1 MKKRAVYLYLPTVEM
16 ADEWKE
22 LADKAGLPISK
33 FVIEHVENSLRQ
45 EDKAGYPSRTKL
57 IKQLREK
64 TEEAEDLQKEK
75 RLQSHWID
83 RLDAE
88 LAKYRAQPFLEQE
101 YKGTRSYEKELVEL
115 LRKKLVVDS
124 DHLLEYLGVNPQETE
139 IVKAIDA
146 QLRNLEAY

>member
-1 MKKRAVYLYLPTVEM
+1 MVVREDLKKRAVYLYLPTVEM

-22 LADKAGLPISK
+22 LA
-33 FVIEHVENSLRQ
+33 
-45 EDKAGYPSRTKL
+45 DKAGYPSRTKL